1 MHVTPTDFRD
11 LGRRGVMDIGQR
23 GHFGCWRAGHSD
35 LRAYQESSKQTL
47 RIPFFC
53 AHRWME
59 SESFCTNFT

>member
-35 LRAYQESSKQTL
+35 LRAYQEGSKDSSDSL
-47 RIPFFC
+47 LL
-53 AHRWME
+53 
-59 SESFCTNFT
+59 CTSLDGE